1 MATYTSNLNL
11 KKPALDDDALITDIN
26 NNMDILD
33 AAANGIEDALAIVAN
48 GNTHAAITSGQ
59 FVYVRN
65 HSTLTEGLYVASS
78 NIAANATLSSSNL
91 AADSKG
97 GLNALS
103 EQIGTLNGKLPIS
116 YSKGAVA
123 AKEFVGI
130 YGFVTTSGTYLALYL
145 PIILNPDITDIT
157 NISITNAGLRIADG
171 GYVIGNG
178 ADLTQYVSAGYVNK
192 LQGLIRFDL
201 NKSDGWG
208 FTNNTICIGNA
219 TLAFTLS

>member
-65 HSTLTEGLYVASS
+65 HNTLTEGLYVASS

-91 AADSKG
+91 TADSKG

-103 EQIGTLNGKLPIS
+103 EQMASNSITQIVNSDIAVSGDTAWHDTGNDPVSFSSGYKRYLVRCSVHGALINSGIISQNDLSVLSSSYPFTIACYWDDNNLGDVQIFGSNGNKYFGI
-116 YSKGAVA
+116 
-123 AKEFVGI
+123 AKTKDMKFDIEI
-130 YGFVTTSGTYLALYL
+130 YG
-145 PIILNPDITDIT
+145 IN
-157 NISITNAGLRIADG
+157 
-171 GYVIGNG
+171 
-178 ADLTQYVSAGYVNK
+178 
-192 LQGLIRFDL
+192 
-201 NKSDGWG
+201 
-208 FTNNTICIGNA
+208 
-219 TLAFTLS
+219 

>member
-65 HSTLTEGLYVASS
+65 HNTLTEGLYVASS

-91 AADSKG
+91 TADSKG

-103 EQIGTLNGKLPIS
+103 EQMANLIK
-116 YSKGAVA
+116 SKT
-123 AKEFVGI
+123 FS
-130 YGFVTTSGTYLALYL
+130 VTTDSGGNVDINTSNLGYMRNKCLLLA
-145 PIILNPDITDIT
+145 IVTDVASGDIVFPQIGVYRASTASWTVKFVQGTTPMASQTFNIT
-157 NISITNAGLRIADG
+157 VW
-171 GYVIGNG
+171 YV
-178 ADLTQYVSAGYVNK
+178 
-192 LQGLIRFDL
+192 LI
-201 NKSDGWG
+201 
-208 FTNNTICIGNA
+208 
-219 TLAFTLS
+219 

>member
-33 AAANGIEDALAIVAN
+33 AAANGIEDALAIVAT

-103 EQIGTLNGKLPIS
+103 EQIINKATKTVLRMANSSQSLAVGNNSISLTSSNEVTNDNFICNMLVKCYPTETWTNGCCIL
-116 YSKGAVA
+116 
-123 AKEFVGI
+123 
-130 YGFVTTSGTYLALYL
+130 TSGTESKDSIDVYAMSAQVYA
-145 PIILNPDITDIT
+145 ITVFSLVK
-157 NISITNAGLRIADG
+157 IS
-171 GYVIGNG
+171 
-178 ADLTQYVSAGYVNK
+178 S
-192 LQGLIRFDL
+192 
-201 NKSDGWG
+201 
-208 FTNNTICIGNA
+208 
-219 TLAFTLS
+219 

>member
-33 AAANGIEDALAIVAN
+33 AAANGIQDAMAIVAN
-48 GNTHAAITSGQ
+48 GNTHVAITSGQ

-91 AADSKG
+91 TADSKG

-103 EQIGTLNGKLPIS
+103 EQIGNSNIKQDTVSDLNNAFIQD
-116 YSKGAVA
+116 
-123 AKEFVGI
+123 
-130 YGFVTTSGTYLALYL
+130 GFKFFTYLNTASNK
-145 PIILNPDITDIT
+145 PGT
-157 NISITNAGLRIADG
+157 AGGAGICFANG
-171 GYVIGNG
+171 GYAVQIVFANRG
-178 ADLTQYVSAGYVNK
+178 ADENLIYLRNAWGLGTSSVS
-192 LQGLIRFDL
+192 
-201 NKSDGWG
+201 WG
-208 FTNNTICIGNA
+208 TWKMI
-219 TLAFTLS
+219 SVS